1 MMKLPPVPAAG
12 ARRAAAGLGLALVGV
27 LVGCASGY
35 GPGPLG
41 PGAGEAEVRAR
52 MGVPTGEHLGPDGLR
67 RLEYAR
73 GPYGRHTYMVDLDA
87 QGRVRR
93 WTQVLA
99 EPHFNALPTGI
110 TRAELL
116 YRLGRPSEE
125 RRIPRR
131 NEIVWSYRYE
141 SPFCQWFQVSLD
153 VSTQR
158 VTETGYGVDP
168 LCDVA
173 DEDVRLSLRSGASA
187 RTLTGR

>member
-1 MMKLPPVPAAG
+1 MMSLPPVPAAWVP
-12 ARRAAAGLGLALVGV
+12 RSAASLGWVLVGA
-27 LVGCASGY
+27 LAGCASGY
-35 GPGPLG
+35 GPGPLH
-41 PGAGEAEVRAR
+41 PGASEAEVRAR
-52 MGVPTGEHLGPDGLR
+52 MGPPTGEHLGPDGLR

-73 GPYGRHTYMVDLDA
+73 GPYGRHTYMADLDA
-87 QGRVRR
+87 QGRVKR

-99 EPHFNALPTGI
+99 EPHFQQVPTGI

-153 VSTQR
+153 ASTQR

-168 LCDVA
+168 LCDA
-173 DEDVRLSLRSGASA
+173 DEEARLSLRGGSSA
-187 RTLTGR
+187 RILNGR